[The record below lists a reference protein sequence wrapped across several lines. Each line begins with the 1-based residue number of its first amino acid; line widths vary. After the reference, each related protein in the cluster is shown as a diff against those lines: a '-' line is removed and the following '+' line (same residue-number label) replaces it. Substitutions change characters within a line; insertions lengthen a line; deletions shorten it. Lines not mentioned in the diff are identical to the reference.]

1 MMLPQIRARSWMMT
15 MTLVGTGVKSVRSL
29 TLVSNSIIIVIII
42 IIIIIG
48 ANGCCISALF
58 TIN

>member
-1 MMLPQIRARSWMMT
+1 MMT
-15 MTLVGTGVKSVRSL
+15 MTLVGTGVKLVRSL
-29 TLVSNSIIIVIII
+29 TLVSNSIIIII